1 MQKLIF
7 FTFYHLIFSAYI
19 HCQQIQYEISGT
31 VNRLTKSKKITL
43 EISGQ
48 KKTAIIQKD
57 GSFLLKGMADKP
69 QIVQIKTD
77 SSYSTFFWLDKGVT
91 RVKMAE
97 EKRGKYLQLYIND
110 LTGSEDSYLFY
121 YKQVVSKVINNQSNR
136 YTTQEQFDSIVKKY
150 SAALIDSIFLTRP
163 TSNVLPH
170 LILFYKNNLGPV
182 LAQEYYYRLSPD
194 QQISKEGQSLGER
207 LMQDFTL
214 KPGTLFES
222 FSMPDSKGNRIDL
235 NDIQSKYILIDFW
248 ASWCGPCRANHPFIK
263 EAFIRYKDKGLVIVS
278 LSLDTEKGE
287 WLKAIQKDGMSWVN
301 ISDLQGYD
309 GIVVRNAKLS
319 FVPFSVLL
327 DENKTVIAINL
338 TGQELL
344 YQLDK
349 LLNK

>member
-7 FTFYHLIFSAYI
+7 IIFYHLIFSAYI
-19 HCQQIQYEISGT
+19 HSQQIQYEISGT
-31 VNRLTKSKKITL
+31 VNRLTKSKTITL
-43 EISGQ
+43 EIAGRG
-48 KKTAIIQKD
+48 KTAIIQKD
-57 GSFLLKGMADKP
+57 GSFVLKGKTNKP

-77 SSYSTFFWLDKGVT
+77 SSYSTFLWLDKGIT

-97 EKRGKYLQLYIND
+97 TKRGKYLDLYIND

-121 YKQVVSKVINNQSNR
+121 YKQVVSKVINNLSNR
-136 YTTQEQFDSIVKKY
+136 YTTPEQFDSIVKKY
-150 SAALIDSIFLTRP
+150 STALIDSVFLSRP

-170 LILFYKNNLGPV
+170 LIRFYKNYLGPV

-214 KPGTLFES
+214 KPGTLFEN
-222 FSMPDSKGNRIDL
+222 FSIPDSKGDTIEF
-235 NDIQSKYILIDFW
+235 NDIQSRYILIDFW

-263 EAFIRYKDKGLVIVS
+263 EAFKRYKDKGLGIIS
-278 LSLDTEKGE
+278 ISLDTEKKE
-287 WLKAIQKDGMSWVN
+287 WLKAIQKDEMLWTN

-319 FVPFSVLL
+319 FVPFSILL
-327 DENKTVIAINL
+327 DENRRVIAINL